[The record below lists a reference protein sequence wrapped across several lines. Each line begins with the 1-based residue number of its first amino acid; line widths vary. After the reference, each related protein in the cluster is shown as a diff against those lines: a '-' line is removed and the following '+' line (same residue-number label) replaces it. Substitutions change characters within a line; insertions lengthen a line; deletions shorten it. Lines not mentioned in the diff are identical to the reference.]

1 MIYLLLQDLQ
11 DDYKRFMDYTEGRY
25 HSDYMMVLRNHG
37 MKLANRKVSV
47 VTYQDIQ
54 ELDKEDDS
62 LSSLSASLLRP

>member
-1 MIYLLLQDLQ
+1 
-11 DDYKRFMDYTEGRY
+11 MDYTEGRY

-54 ELDKEDDS
+54 ELDKEDHS